1 MLLKEGGISIHS
13 AGFNKTHLYKAFMK
27 KPTTFELEM
36 SLTMDNWLPP
46 LPTAA
51 FVPAVKSV
59 FSQARA
65 ALTQYPVSGND

>member
-1 MLLKEGGISIHS
+1 MLLKEGRVSINS

-36 SLTMDNWLPP
+36 SLTTDSWPAP

-59 FSQARA
+59 FSQASA
-65 ALTQYPVSGND
+65 TLTQYPVSGNN